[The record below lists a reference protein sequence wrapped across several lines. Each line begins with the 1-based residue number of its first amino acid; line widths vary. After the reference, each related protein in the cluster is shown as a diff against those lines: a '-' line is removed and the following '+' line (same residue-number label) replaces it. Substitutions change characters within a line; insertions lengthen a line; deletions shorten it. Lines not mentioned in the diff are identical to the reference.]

1 MVPSS
6 GTSDINQYAQDN
18 GDEDEEEDDQN
29 NTDNN
34 NPMTTYGMSSL
45 ATIEKEIQEKTWL
58 KEQRMKELE

>member
-6 GTSDINQYAQDN
+6 GTSDINQYAQED
-18 GDEDEEEDDQN
+18 DEDEDDQN